1 MPFDPVNNSSQGMTA
16 SMGLLRPNCL
26 LVQHRPHQSSQLKA
40 GHIKFFET
48 LIPEYPKQEATLTC
62 LEDLVDSYE
71 NGRAPRGGPIEVAH
85 NLTEACLAV
94 ARIGGET
101 HRHHF
106 VVGMVLVENSYQDI
120 DVKQR
125 RHASESKL
133 FPELNDQL
141 VRDHPT
147 PS

>member
-1 MPFDPVNNSSQGMTA
+1 
-16 SMGLLRPNCL
+16 MGLLRPNCL

-62 LEDLVDSYE
+62 LEDLVE
-71 NGRAPRGGPIEVAH
+71 QG
-85 NLTEACLAV
+85 
-94 ARIGGET
+94 
-101 HRHHF
+101 
-106 VVGMVLVENSYQDI
+106 YQDI

-125 RHASESKL
+125 PHASESKL
-133 FPELNDQL
+133 CPELNDQL

-147 PS
+147 PI

>member
-1 MPFDPVNNSSQGMTA
+1 
-16 SMGLLRPNCL
+16 MGLLRPNCL

-71 NGRAPRGGPIEVAH
+71 KGRAPRGGPIEVAH

-94 ARIGGET
+94 AES
-101 HRHHF
+101 HRQDGAW
-106 VVGMVLVENSYQDI
+106 VDLPMVNRGLYVFH
-120 DVKQR
+120 V
-125 RHASESKL
+125 
-133 FPELNDQL
+133 
-141 VRDHPT
+141 
-147 PS
+147 